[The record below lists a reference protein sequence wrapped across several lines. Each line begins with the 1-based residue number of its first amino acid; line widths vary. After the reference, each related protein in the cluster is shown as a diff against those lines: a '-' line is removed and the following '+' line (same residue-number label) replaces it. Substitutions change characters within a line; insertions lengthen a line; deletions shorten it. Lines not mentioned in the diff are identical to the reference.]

1 VIYNE
6 EVVIQKPPLCARSF
20 KATGDHQFY
29 NSHCGVVVE
38 SRERDRGSEHDE
50 SERQTVS
57 LARRPG
63 ADFSELI
70 TDRGTDPATRGRVF
84 ITNRA
89 DDGSLREY
97 TYEQLYRGS
106 LEYGNMIRRLRER
119 RGKRGSERFHI
130 GVFMQN
136 RPEFFFI
143 LGGCAFTNSTLVG
156 INSAQL
162 GEKLAFD
169 INNID
174 VDILIADDGAHPAT
188 KRSFTATA
196 LEAGERFGFGALTP
210 EFMFSLGDDGGDLAT
225 VASLLEEHRSQ
236 AYRFAPEALRAD
248 QPAVI
253 IFTSGTTGAPKG
265 IEVTWD
271 KLMDTGVTGTRIL
284 GYTEADVGYVCMP
297 LNHSNSLYLNV
308 MPALMNGA
316 RIMLRRRFSSSG
328 FVKDLADS
336 GATVWN
342 SVGDPVHYVLSY
354 LDQHYDRAD
363 FSHLP
368 LRTVI
373 STGANSSDR
382 KAFTRI
388 FGLDIFTEI
397 YGSTEA
403 GAVTA
408 VDKGSPDYSVGK
420 LIKDVRVLRQGA
432 CAAEAEDAVIDPAGR
447 IENLGEAAGE
457 VVVSQRS
464 LGSSAFTGYYRLP
477 GESAERLVSLD
488 GEEFY
493 RMGDLGAISRRGGE
507 KYLVFLGRTGDWI
520 RFKGENWSPVDAER
534 IVIKHAGV
542 RNVGV
547 IGVPQSEGKEDDP
560 MFVVE
565 PTDPDRFD
573 IEELCAYC
581 ARTLPHYMQPRF
593 VRLKGSLPM
602 TETMKVLKSRLK
614 RDFIYR
620 TPELDDDPE
629 DVIFEIREG
638 AASVFMT
645 ADYREEI
652 RRYTDPTNR
661 DRLTAFTGREDIFDD

>member
-1 VIYNE
+1 M
-6 EVVIQKPPLCARSF
+6 
-20 KATGDHQFY
+20 
-29 NSHCGVVVE
+29 
-38 SRERDRGSEHDE
+38 
-50 SERQTVS
+50 S
-57 LARRPG
+57 LARGPG

-70 TDRGTDPATRGRVF
+70 VCRGTDPATRGRVF
-84 ITNRA
+84 ITNRE

-106 LEYGNMIRRLRER
+106 LEYGNMIRRVRET
-119 RGKRGSERFHI
+119 RGKLDSERFHV

-156 INSAQL
+156 INSAQM

-188 KRSFTATA
+188 KRAFTITA
-196 LEAGERFGFGALTP
+196 LEAGERFGFGALTS
-210 EFMFSLGDDGGDLAT
+210 EFIYSLGDSDEDLAT
-225 VASLLEEHRSQ
+225 VASLLEEYRSSVDG
-236 AYRFAPEALRAD
+236 FAPAALQAD

-328 FVKDLADS
+328 FIRDLCDS
-336 GATVWN
+336 GVTVWN

-354 LDQHYDRAD
+354 LDQHYDRPD

-368 LRTVI
+368 IRTVI

-382 KAFTRI
+382 KAFTRV

-408 VDKGSPDYSVGK
+408 VDESSPDYSVGK
-420 LIKDVRVLRQGA
+420 SFKDVRVLRQGA
-432 CAAEAEDAVIDPAGR
+432 GALEAEDAVVDPTCR
-447 IENLGEAAGE
+447 ITNLGEAAGE
-457 VVVSQRS
+457 VIVSQRS
-464 LGSSAFTGYYRLP
+464 LGSSAFTGYYKLP
-477 GESAERLVSLD
+477 DESSDRLVSLD
-488 GEEFY
+488 GEQFY
-493 RMGDLGAISRRGGE
+493 RMGDLGAIVRRGDE
-507 KYLVFLGRTGDWI
+507 KHLIFLGRTGDWI

-547 IGVPQSEGKEDDP
+547 IGVPQCEGKEDDP

-565 PTDPDRFD
+565 PADPDKFD
-573 IEELCAYC
+573 IDELCAYC

-593 VRLKGSLPM
+593 IRLKGSLPM
-602 TETMKVLKSRLK
+602 TETMKVMKSLLK

-629 DVIFEIREG
+629 DVIFEIRGETAVG
-638 AASVFMT
+638 FTT
-645 ADYREEI
+645 ADYREEM
-652 RRYTDPTNR
+652 RRYIDPTNR
-661 DRLTAFTGREDIFDD
+661 DRLVAFTRREDIFDD